1 MYNYLQPQ
9 LLKPIDFTN
18 DDLGGDEGLP
28 FANNGPFLPPDR
40 VLWECKNNL
49 FPCTSVHPNA
59 AQHTR
64 LSVYYPIIA
73 NLFVTAL

>member
-28 FANNGPFLPPDR
+28 FANNSRLVHYHNALRRMLGSSEVR
-40 VLWECKNNL
+40 GK
-49 FPCTSVHPNA
+49 TSLEVKEA
-59 AQHTR
+59 ER
-64 LSVYYPIIA
+64 MK
-73 NLFVTAL
+73 